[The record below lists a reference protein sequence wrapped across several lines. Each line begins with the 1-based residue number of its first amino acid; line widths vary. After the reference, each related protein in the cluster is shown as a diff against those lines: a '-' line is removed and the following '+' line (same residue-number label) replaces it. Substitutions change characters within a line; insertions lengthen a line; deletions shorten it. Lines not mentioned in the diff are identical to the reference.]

1 MVIHKFSTWNTA
13 LMKNT
18 KRIITI
24 RKKKGF
30 MKWLS
35 YNSAR
40 VAMLREIRGSYEL
53 IFYVSI
59 LSFFHHHLNTFFQ
72 NYYFMQSS
80 WD

>member
-1 MVIHKFSTWNTA
+1 METHKFSTWNTA
-13 LMKNT
+13 LMKNIR
-18 KRIITI
+18 RIITI
-24 RKKKGF
+24 RKKKDF

-35 YNSAR
+35 SSSAR
-40 VAMLREIRGSYEL
+40 VAMLREIRESYEL

-59 LSFFHHHLNTFFQ
+59 LSFFHLNKFFQ